1 MINIAEYRGT
11 EYRLPIGESN
21 RPDLERDL
29 IEALEKLSIEVEI
42 PGYMLPA
49 FVRHVVEGGHMGH
62 FLTAV
67 FENDL
72 MEAFARADPTNR
84 AHMNSYLKAIYNAA
98 PRGCHG
104 SVEKVIAWR
113 KLGGM
118 AGNPVFDR
126 VNRPP
131 DDGWNQTR
139 RPGAS

>member
-21 RPDLERDL
+21 RPDLERNL
-29 IEALEKLSIEVEI
+29 IERLEKLSVEVRI

-67 FENDL
+67 FENNL
-72 MEAFARADPTNR
+72 MEAFARADPTNSR
-84 AHMNSYLKAIYNAA
+84 MMDSYLKAIHNAV
-98 PRGCHG
+98 PPGCHG

-113 KLGGM
+113 KSGGM
-118 AGNPVFDR
+118 AGNPALDWAE
-126 VNRPP
+126 PAT
-131 DDGWNQTR
+131 G
-139 RPGAS
+139 